1 MNSVAAR
8 FLNFIRVGVLVSA
21 GRFPLLITCTS
32 VLAVVGILLV
42 HDAAPKASVIVLQRV
57 LMSAALGVPLAF
69 GITIFRE
76 RNSAGRWLE
85 LVGLC
90 LLAVYFSLP
99 KAGLFDEP
107 YFYGIQWAFLLAGLH
122 CFCAVIGFLIGTE
135 TRGFWQFNRQIFS
148 RFILVSIYSA
158 VLLAG
163 MELALLSADK
173 LFTLKLKYA
182 YADTAILIIGFFHPL
197 FFVAGVPAD
206 WKALDSEAGYPRVM
220 KVFTQAVLAPLVAVF
235 TGILYV
241 YALKIAMSREWP
253 HGWVALPVLLLSVFG
268 ILAALLLHPL
278 KSDPEERWSR
288 WFTRYFP
295 RALAPLAVL
304 LLLSV
309 RVRISEY
316 GLTELRYVGISAAC
330 WLLGWCFAFTW
341 TPSAGIR
348 WVPFSL
354 ALIALASGIG
364 PASATALSKK
374 SQQDRFLSLIKTLK
388 IREQM
393 LNPQAPDLWL
403 GEKNYRN
410 LEKILRY
417 LIETHGKES
426 VATILEPI
434 WKSEWNQAQPRPWV
448 LTGEILSSMRVRESR
463 KNEQREHHFWRLER
477 SRAFSESGFLKTS
490 IFPQLRAHSNQ
501 KATDGEVWII
511 LEQGAL
517 KLGFAET
524 GPFTPVPLE
533 PMLAALPF
541 RSDSNLSP
549 ELLRID
555 WMHEGH
561 SFRIVFRELDGA
573 HFSNGTLQI
582 NACELVL
589 FER

>member
-1 MNSVAAR
+1 MNLFAAR
-8 FLNFIRVGVLVSA
+8 FLNFTRVGARVSA

-42 HDAAPKASVIVLQRV
+42 HHAVPNASMILQRV

-76 RNSAGRWLE
+76 RHSAGRWLE
-85 LVGLC
+85 LFGLC
-90 LLAVYFSLP
+90 LLASYFLLP

-122 CFCAVIGFLIGTE
+122 CFCAVIGFLNGTE
-135 TRGFWQFNRQIFS
+135 TRGFWQFNRQVFS

-163 MELALLSADK
+163 MQLALLSADK
-173 LFTLKLKYA
+173 LFTLKLEYA

-197 FFVAGVPAD
+197 FFVAGVPRNWD
-206 WKALDSEAGYPRVM
+206 GLDSEAEYPQLM

-241 YALKIAMSREWP
+241 YALKIAISREWP

-278 KSDPEERWSR
+278 KNDPEERWSR

-304 LLLSV
+304 LLLSI

-316 GLTELRYVGISAAC
+316 GLTELRYVGVAAGF
-330 WLLGWCFAFTW
+330 WLLGWCFTFTW
-341 TPSAGIR
+341 TPAAGIR
-348 WVPFSL
+348 WVPISL
-354 ALIALASGIG
+354 GLVALVSAFG
-364 PASATALSKK
+364 PAGASALSKR
-374 SQQDRFLSLIKTLK
+374 SQQNRFSSMLEMFK
-388 IREQM
+388 IREQI

-403 GEKNYRN
+403 VSENYRN
-410 LEKILRY
+410 LEQTLRY

-426 VATILEPI
+426 LATILEPI
-434 WKSEWNQAQPRPWV
+434 WKSEWSQPQLRPWV
-448 LTGEILSSMRVRESR
+448 LSGEILSSMRVRESR
-463 KNEQREHHFWRLER
+463 KNEQREHHFWHLDQ
-477 SRAFSESGFLKTS
+477 SRALSESGFGRTS
-490 IFPQLRAHSNQ
+490 IFPGLTARPNE
-501 KATDGEVWII
+501 KVTDGEIWMI
-511 LEQGAL
+511 LEKGAL

-524 GPFTPVPLE
+524 GPFTAVPVE

-541 RSDSNLSP
+541 RSDSKMPTES
-549 ELLRID
+549 LRID
-555 WMHEGH
+555 WQHEGRF
-561 SFRIVFRELDGA
+561 FRIVFRELSGDHSSDGMV
-573 HFSNGTLQI
+573 LI
-582 NACELVL
+582 NACKLVL

>member
-1 MNSVAAR
+1 MNLFAAR
-8 FLNFIRVGVLVSA
+8 FLNFIRVGARVSA

-42 HDAAPKASVIVLQRV
+42 HNAVPKAALILQRV

-76 RNSAGRWLE
+76 RHSAGRWLE
-85 LVGLC
+85 LFGLC
-90 LLAVYFSLP
+90 LLALYFLLP

-122 CFCAVIGFLIGTE
+122 CFCAVIGFLNGTE
-135 TRGFWQFNRQIFS
+135 TRGFWQFNRQVFA

-163 MELALLSADK
+163 MQLALLSADK

-197 FFVAGVPAD
+197 FFVAGVPRNWD
-206 WKALDSEAGYPRVM
+206 GLDSEAEYPQLM

-241 YALKIAMSREWP
+241 YALKIAISREWP

-278 KSDPEERWSR
+278 KNDPEERWSR

-304 LLLSV
+304 LLLSI

-316 GLTELRYVGISAAC
+316 GLTELRYVGVVAGF
-330 WLLGWCFAFTW
+330 WLLGWCFTFTW
-341 TPSAGIR
+341 TPAAGIR
-348 WVPFSL
+348 WVPISL
-354 ALIALASGIG
+354 GLVALVSGFG
-364 PASATALSKK
+364 PAGASALSKR
-374 SQQDRFLSLIKTLK
+374 SQQNRFSSLIETLK
-388 IREQM
+388 IREQI

-403 GEKNYRN
+403 VSENYRN
-410 LEKILRY
+410 LEQTLRY

-426 VATILEPI
+426 LATILEPI
-434 WKSEWNQAQPRPWV
+434 WKSEWSQQQLRHWV
-448 LTGEILSSMRVRESR
+448 LSGEILSSMRVRESR
-463 KNEQREHHFWRLER
+463 KNEQREHHFWHLDQ
-477 SRAFSESGFLKTS
+477 SRALSESGFGRTS
-490 IFPQLRAHSNQ
+490 IFPGLTARPNE
-501 KATDGEVWII
+501 KVTDGEIWMI
-511 LEQGAL
+511 LEKGAL

-524 GPFTPVPLE
+524 GPFTAVPLE
-533 PMLAALPF
+533 TMLAALPF
-541 RSDSNLSP
+541 RSDSKMPP
-549 ELLRID
+549 ESLRID
-555 WMHEGH
+555 WQHEGR
-561 SFRIVFRELDGA
+561 SFRIVFRELDGE
-573 HFSNGTLQI
+573 HFSDGTVQI
-582 NACELVL
+582 NTCKLVL